1 MYWCSKY
8 GVCMKIQ
15 SGKIQNYFYWIFS
28 PHWTFHLPL
37 MHILLTD
44 ACKIFMMS
52 ATNRCGQ
59 VAIFACRFLQ
69 ISAKI
74 LISICLDFS
83 SVNNFILF
91 DIGISFWNFYIIIRL
106 FLKRLLRMKIII
118 IKDFLL
124 VPLPFSFH
132 IIFVCIG
139 TEITLQMHKVT
150 VHHIFLSFISEL
162 KKNWNGN
169 MRQIHFFHTRLSLIL
184 ISSSKENECLE
195 HYGAK

>member
-1 MYWCSKY
+1 MLCTDVVSIEYVWKSRVGKF
-8 GVCMKIQ
+8 KITY
-15 SGKIQNYFYWIFS
+15 INYFYWIFS

-124 VPLPFSFH
+124 VLVRLGFTFQFSH
-132 IIFVCIG
+132 YI
-139 TEITLQMHKVT
+139 
-150 VHHIFLSFISEL
+150 
-162 KKNWNGN
+162 
-169 MRQIHFFHTRLSLIL
+169 
-184 ISSSKENECLE
+184 CL
-195 HYGAK
+195 YRNRNYTTNA

>member
-1 MYWCSKY
+1 MYENPEWENSKLHRY
-8 GVCMKIQ
+8 IH
-15 SGKIQNYFYWIFS
+15 YFYWIFS

-52 ATNRCGQ
+52 ATKRCGQ

-106 FLKRLLRMKIII
+106 FLKRLLRMKIMIS
-118 IKDFLL
+118 KDFLL
-124 VPLPFSFH
+124 VVRLGFTFH
-132 IIFVCIG
+132 LIIVCIG
-139 TEITLQMHKVT
+139 KEILLQMHKVT
-150 VHHIFLSFISEL
+150 VHYIFLSFISEL
-162 KKNWNGN
+162 KKTLKW
-169 MRQIHFFHTRLSLIL
+169 
-184 ISSSKENECLE
+184 
-195 HYGAK
+195 